1 MQFISKHTM
10 NNNSYLHLLTFQDS
24 HSAMISRIQKVIDR
38 EELLPTYSI
47 QHSSH
52 TAYLWW

>member
-1 MQFISKHTM
+1 M

-24 HSAMISRIQKVIDR
+24 HSTMISTIQKVIHR

-47 QHSSH
+47 QYSSH